1 MSMLAACI
9 VLAVAGQG
17 WEKPVIQEAELA
29 APVAIEPAAP
39 PATLPEPPGEAGK
52 APQVRSDAPSESGT
66 SDDVVKELRWEYDES
81 GQPVVRQSPVDL
93 SEAETPVPVPQPS
106 VQPTVQTSPETKK
119 NLPRTRS
126 VATFWFVLPKQ

>member
-1 MSMLAACI
+1 MTMLAACI

-39 PATLPEPPGEAGK
+39 PATLPEPPGEAGT
-52 APQVRSDAPSESGT
+52 APQARSGMPSESGT
-66 SDDVVKELRWEYDES
+66 NDGAVNELRWEYDES

-93 SEAETPVPVPQPS
+93 SEAETPAQVPQPS
-106 VQPTVQTSPETKK
+106 VQPKAQAFQEIKK
-119 NLPRTRS
+119 KPPRARS
-126 VATFWFVLPKQ
+126 VATFWFVLPKK